1 MLNNTRSKVWLF
13 AVLGTVLIGTSAS
26 AAHNKRYDAPNKCPK
41 AGTNCTII
49 VFPGGTT
56 GIDVA
61 GSAEPVGW

>member
-1 MLNNTRSKVWLF
+1 MLKNPRSKMWLL

-26 AAHNKRYDAPNKCPK
+26 AAHNKRYDGPNKCPNT
-41 AGTNCTII
+41 GTNCTII
-49 VFPGGTT
+49 VFPDGST